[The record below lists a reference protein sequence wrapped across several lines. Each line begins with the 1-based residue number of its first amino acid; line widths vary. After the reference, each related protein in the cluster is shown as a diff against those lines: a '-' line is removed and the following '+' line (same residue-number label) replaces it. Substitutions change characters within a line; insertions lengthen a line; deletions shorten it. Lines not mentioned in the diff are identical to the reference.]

1 MVSVEF
7 KIPTNLEELEER
19 SDDRI
24 YRVVAP
30 LEVKVM
36 SEKKLI
42 DMLDDISF
50 RLANTQV
57 CYDRNTL
64 YINIYTYV
72 IINLSYHLN
81 MFIFLVFV
89 WLM

>member
-64 YINIYTYV
+64 YINVYTY
-72 IINLSYHLN
+72 IAINLSYT
-81 MFIFLVFV
+81 
-89 WLM
+89 